1 MHARVVCCLTLTA
14 CHVTSHTQ
22 IRRPRDTKQIEH
34 PEGAIARR
42 PTLVLTDTGAL
53 RFVEPLECPTE
64 EVVTETRATETVR
77 GPNLATFVVGMI
89 ATAVGGIMLVRGAND
104 DEGASNPFTYAG
116 AGLVAVGLPFTV
128 GPWIGN
134 GTELHALEDVPP
146 VRRPGQ
152 ARPCGERGLTAKSA
166 TLAVRGIEVFGR
178 IDASGVFSISPFE
191 IADAFEAKT
200 ATAAWDVS
208 AKVDA
213 PTGARTVNVVLEMRA
228 LAAHADAFLSSADFD
243 PKIETLRLVP
253 GIVPGT
259 LRVSLTQTP
268 EGPAARIVLAI
279 KNDGPG
285 PAYALRGHI
294 AAPGT
299 RALDGRVLYFGRVA
313 KGGSLTRELLVPL
326 SPVAADALR
335 NATIDLALEL
345 RDAHGTAPP
354 TPVRFRG
361 AILVDAPR

>member
-1 MHARVVCCLTLTA
+1 VRLVCCLTLAA
-14 CHVTSHTQ
+14 CHVTSHSELRRPGEATQ
-22 IRRPRDTKQIEH
+22 ILH

-42 PTLVLTDTGAL
+42 PTLVLTETGKL

-64 EVVTETRATETVR
+64 EVVTEARATETVR
-77 GPNLATFVVGMI
+77 GPNLATFVVGVI

-116 AGLVAVGLPFTV
+116 GGLVAVGLPFAV

-134 GTELHALEDVPP
+134 GTELDALEDVPT
-146 VRRPGQ
+146 RRPGQ
-152 ARPCGERGLTAKSA
+152 AKPCGERGFAAKSA

-178 IDASGVFSISPFE
+178 IDASGVFSISPFA
-191 IADAFEAKT
+191 ITDAFEAKT
-200 ATAAWDVS
+200 LTAAWDI
-208 AKVDA
+208 AATVDA
-213 PTGARTVNVVLEMRA
+213 PTGSRTVDVVIEMRA

-253 GIVPGT
+253 GVVPGT

-268 EGPAARIVLAI
+268 DGPAARIVLALQ
-279 KNDGPG
+279 NDGPG

-299 RALDGRVLYFGRVA
+299 RALDGRVMYFGHVA

-326 SPVAADALR
+326 SPAAADALR
-335 NATIDLALEL
+335 NSTIDLALEL

-361 AILVDAPR
+361 PILVDAPR